1 MTVFAN
7 WPTGSTPLRYVTSFD
22 FSPHSGTTYDPT
34 YQYAAHQPATRMH
47 ASCFRGTVAEGL
59 VLIVLLLAV
68 GGVLLG
74 YFAVGNDR
82 GKVLLYRLRHY
93 DAF

>member
-1 MTVFAN
+1 M
-7 WPTGSTPLRYVTSFD
+7 PQSD
-22 FSPHSGTTYDPT
+22 SGGGTCADWC
-34 YQYAAHQPATRMH
+34 
-47 ASCFRGTVAEGL
+47 AS
-59 VLIVLLLAV
+59 
-68 GGVLLG
+68 GVLLG